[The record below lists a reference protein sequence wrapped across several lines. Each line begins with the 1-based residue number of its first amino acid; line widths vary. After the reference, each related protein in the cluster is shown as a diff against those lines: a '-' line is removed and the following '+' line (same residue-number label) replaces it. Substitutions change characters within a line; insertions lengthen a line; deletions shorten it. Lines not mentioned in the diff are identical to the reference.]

1 MIQNLITTLISIIL
15 KSLDLM
21 MLLKKVSSMIK
32 GLKELFQLLI
42 NKMIQNKI

>member
-1 MIQNLITTLISIIL
+1 MQNLIITLISLIL
-15 KSLDLM
+15 KSLDLT

-32 GLKELFQLLI
+32 GLKRLFQLLI